1 MLFRGESITGFRFSN
16 KFLADVGGDAVL
28 GGGMVQL
35 ETQFRLRGPVP
46 AGHKRC
52 NCCGQF
58 RPFADYY
65 KRRAQCRPCYLARHR
80 ALKAARDGK

>member
-1 MLFRGESITGFRFSN
+1 
-16 KFLADVGGDAVL
+16 
-28 GGGMVQL
+28 MVQL

-52 NCCGQF
+52 KCCGQF

-80 ALKAARDGK
+80 ALKAARDAK